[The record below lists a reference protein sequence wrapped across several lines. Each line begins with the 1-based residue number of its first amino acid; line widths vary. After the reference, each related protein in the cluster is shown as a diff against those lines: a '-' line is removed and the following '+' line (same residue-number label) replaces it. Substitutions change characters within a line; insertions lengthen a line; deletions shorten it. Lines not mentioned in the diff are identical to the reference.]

1 MRKSVS
7 FVLSPAV
14 RLISSSGSSS
24 PIAEQ
29 QSAAAV
35 AVAAALAAQQ
45 QSQQQDAFTICR
57 VVPVP
62 APTPLIWSAPATAGG
77 SWSLGPPMP
86 PTRLDLGGWW
96 STGNETFDPATLAP
110 LRLSLEEQKQSQEQE
125 EEQEDQEEAPAY
137 DNSPF
142 SPQTLTAIA
151 RLREEEKAAR
161 IQAIQTVQSQFV
173 EH

>member
-24 PIAEQ
+24 PVAEQ
-29 QSAAAV
+29 QSAAA
-35 AVAAALAAQQ
+35 AAMAAAMAAQQ
-45 QSQQQDAFTICR
+45 QQSQQQQDAFTIYR

-110 LRLSLEEQKQSQEQE
+110 LRLLQQSQEQE
-125 EEQEDQEEAPAY
+125 QSQEQAQEEAPAY

-142 SPQTLTAIA
+142 SPPTLTAIA

-161 IQAIQTVQSQFV
+161 IQAIQTEQSQFV

>member
-24 PIAEQ
+24 PVAEQ
-29 QSAAAV
+29 QSAAA
-35 AVAAALAAQQ
+35 AVAAVAAVAAQQ
-45 QSQQQDAFTICR
+45 QQQQQQDAFTICR

-62 APTPLIWSAPATAGG
+62 APTPLLWSAPATAGG

-110 LRLSLEEQKQSQEQE
+110 LRLSLEEQKQEQS
-125 EEQEDQEEAPAY
+125 QEEAPAY

-161 IQAIQTVQSQFV
+161 IQAIQTVQTVQSQFV

>member
-24 PIAEQ
+24 PVAEQ

-35 AVAAALAAQQ
+35 AAQQ
-45 QSQQQDAFTICR
+45 QQQQQDAFTICR

-62 APTPLIWSAPATAGG
+62 APTPLLWSAPATAGG

-110 LRLSLEEQKQSQEQE
+110 LRLSLEEQKQ
-125 EEQEDQEEAPAY
+125 EEQSQSQEEAPAY

-161 IQAIQTVQSQFV
+161 IQAIQTVQTVQTVQSQFV